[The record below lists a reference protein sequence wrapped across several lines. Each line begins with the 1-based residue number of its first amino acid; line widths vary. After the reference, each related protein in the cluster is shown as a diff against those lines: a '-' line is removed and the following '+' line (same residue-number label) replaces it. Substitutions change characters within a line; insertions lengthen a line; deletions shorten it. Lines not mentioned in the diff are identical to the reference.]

1 MKIPRFPLLG
11 LAALF
16 LWGFA
21 PVASTPDIDVG
32 ASATIDVQL
41 PTTAHW
47 IYLQN
52 NCVEDLYFRF
62 TNRNVVGSE
71 TALGLGDG
79 YPLRLSSTDIAF
91 SAPVI
96 ATTVGASNSGDT
108 ACTFTL
114 VMGR

>member
-1 MKIPRFPLLG
+1 MKRLLVPLLG
-11 LAALF
+11 LF
-16 LWGFA
+16 LCGFA
-21 PVASTPDIDVG
+21 PVASTPDIAVD
-32 ASATIDVQL
+32 ASGTTDVQL

-52 NCVEDLYFRF
+52 NCVNDLYFRF
-62 TNRNVVGSE
+62 TNRNAVGSE

-79 YPLRLSSTDIAF
+79 YPLRLASTDIAF

-96 ATTVGASNSGDT
+96 ATTVGASNSGNT

-114 VMGR
+114 VIGQ